1 MCFKIKN
8 RVEQELTSYLHK
20 AERLRCLKEI
30 SPPLYRHISEF
41 ISRKGKRIRPVLFVI
56 GYLGYA
62 QRSAAGLYRSALSL
76 ELLHDFMLVHD
87 DIIDKS
93 ITRRGRPS
101 MHTMLNNFLRG
112 KKDLKFSGEDLTIVI
127 GDIMFA
133 LALDAF
139 LAVKEDMQR
148 KETTLKKL
156 IEAAMYTGSGEFIEL
171 LYGLKDID
179 KITRNDIY
187 KIYDYKTANY
197 TFSSPLVMGAT
208 LAGAKAKE
216 LNRISHYGIYLGRAF
231 QIKDDILGLF
241 STEKETGKSNLADI
255 HESKKT
261 ILIWHAAHH
270 SSPRDKLTIKQI
282 FKKKSADKN
291 DLLKIR
297 RIVSNSGALNYAKN
311 QVNSLIKKAE
321 SINKTLRM
329 RPQYKNSLNTYSKYL
344 LGL

>member
-1 MCFKIKN
+1 
-8 RVEQELTSYLHK
+8 
-20 AERLRCLKEI
+20 
-30 SPPLYRHISEF
+30 
-41 ISRKGKRIRPVLFVI
+41 
-56 GYLGYA
+56 
-62 QRSAAGLYRSALSL
+62 
-76 ELLHDFMLVHD
+76 
-87 DIIDKS
+87 
-93 ITRRGRPS
+93 
-101 MHTMLNNFLRG
+101 
-112 KKDLKFSGEDLTIVI
+112 
-127 GDIMFA
+127 
-133 LALDAF
+133 
-139 LAVKEDMQR
+139 
-148 KETTLKKL
+148 
-156 IEAAMYTGSGEFIEL
+156 
-171 LYGLKDID
+171 
-179 KITRNDIY
+179 
-187 KIYDYKTANY
+187 
-197 TFSSPLVMGAT
+197 
-208 LAGAKAKE
+208 AGAKAKE